1 MFGNIDIKVRPVK
14 LAFIVEPNNTDQI
27 RNAIR
32 LSSSLW
38 GGTYFP
44 IIPLYE
50 RMPSTWE
57 DKPIAPPPAK
67 KVIQGYLDAFDPD
80 ALVQF
85 SKTVP
90 NFISESG
97 IEIIKPDDIWRSL
110 AEGNLSPQ
118 CGIGIF
124 EVMSD
129 IFDQYFKYKSKYP
142 VKVVLPK
149 IPSKLSLFWT
159 SFLGELPPAV
169 NAVVEKRYSEPLE
182 IKSVDVRSDKLPE
195 IMAGDVLFPRRMTQW
210 ALDPRNRSGSRR
222 DARVFFLD
230 ATKPADIID
239 FWNLRA
245 LGGPVLPV
253 PKQLVDD
260 PQIVLP
266 QLEMEKAFVR

>member
-1 MFGNIDIKVRPVK
+1 MFGNIDIKVRPIK
-14 LAFIVEPNNTDQI
+14 LAFIVEPNNADQV
-27 RNAIR
+27 RDAIR

-38 GGTYFP
+38 GGMYFP
-44 IIPLYE
+44 IIPLYK

-57 DKPIAPPPAK
+57 DKPIAAPPAK

-90 NFISESG
+90 KFISETG
-97 IEIIKPDDIWRSL
+97 VEIIKPDDIWRLL
-110 AEGNLSPQ
+110 AENNLSPQ
-118 CGIGIF
+118 CGIGVF

-149 IPSKLSLFWT
+149 IPSELSLFWT
-159 SFLGELPPAV
+159 SFFGELPPAV
-169 NAVVEKRYSEPLE
+169 NAFVEKRYFEPLE
-182 IKSVDVRSDKLPE
+182 IESVDVRPDKLAE
-195 IMAGDVLFPRRMTQW
+195 IMAGNVLFPRRMTQW
-210 ALDPRNRSGSRR
+210 ALDPQNRSGARR
-222 DARVFFLD
+222 DARLFFLN
-230 ATKPADIID
+230 ATKLADVID

-253 PKQLVDD
+253 TKQLANDPHLRQVIVDF
-260 PQIVLP
+260 L
-266 QLEMEKAFVR
+266 KATR